1 MSDISASSKVG
12 EQIIFEVEVEV
23 VKYLYI
29 YIFVLHLQLQQR

>member
-29 YIFVLHLQLQQR
+29 FVLHLQLQQR

>member
-12 EQIIFEVEVEV
+12 EQIISEVEVEVEV

-29 YIFVLHLQLQQR
+29 FVLHLQLQQR

>member
-12 EQIIFEVEVEV
+12 EQIISEVEVEV

-29 YIFVLHLQLQQR
+29 FVLHLQLQQR